1 MRFFYLPIAFDRH
14 AAAGSSMHNR
24 PMCSQGTEGT
34 ILEKVRADGKK
45 KFEKKFSDLVEQME
59 EGAVNTLQ
67 ELADAG
73 SKVCLIT
80 TKPA

>member
-1 MRFFYLPIAFDRH
+1 MRSVVHSGWAYSSSKRAKSWM
-14 AAAGSSMHNR
+14 AASSV
-24 PMCSQGTEGT
+24 SALSVESASVQ
-34 ILEKVRADGKK
+34 
-45 KFEKKFSDLVEQME
+45 FSDLVEQME

-73 SKVCLIT
+73 SKVRLIT

>member
-1 MRFFYLPIAFDRH
+1 MRFFCLPITFDRH

-34 ILEKVRADGKK
+34 ILEKADG
-45 KFEKKFSDLVEQME
+45 EKKFSDLVEQME

-73 SKVCLIT
+73 SKVRLIT